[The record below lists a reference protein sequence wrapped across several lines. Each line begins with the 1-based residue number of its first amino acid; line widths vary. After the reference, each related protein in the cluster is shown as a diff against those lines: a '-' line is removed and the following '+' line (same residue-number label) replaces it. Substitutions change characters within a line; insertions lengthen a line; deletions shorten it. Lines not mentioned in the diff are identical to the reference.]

1 MYRQQI
7 MKIWR
12 KLLLVVILIIFFYIL
27 SRFIIQRIRI
37 LSTRENLVEG
47 FTSKRVESL
56 SKANPVAISLS
67 SYKADNF
74 SEKNGIDD
82 PVEAKRLR
90 QYCIKSAYNAAY
102 DGESVS
108 TDMLSYV
115 LSRGVRFIDLE
126 VYWGVPTTLANGENA
141 GIASATACV
150 AYSADPYVPSSNLIP
165 LSDVISHL
173 TQYAFNG
180 TIGTPNFNDPLFI
193 QFRVKYDQPVRND
206 GEEETNRLPVIYTD
220 IASIITGNSGK
231 RFQGTVDASTP
242 ISSIGQK
249 VVYIMDT
256 RYNGD
261 YKKISSSL
269 KDAIHMETKSTALN
283 SYNLGEIKQVAPKLN
298 IAKDGFQVSLTSL
311 IELQPVNTSSRT
323 LPDNYD
329 MVDYVHL
336 YGCQIMPMM
345 FHSNDT
351 SLEKYERM
359 FNQANCAFAPVSSCM
374 KYLNQTRLK
383 TDNIKHMDYPQAFG
397 GK

>member
-12 KLLLVVILIIFFYIL
+12 KLLLVLIFIIFFYIL

-37 LSTRENLVEG
+37 LSAGENFVEG
-47 FTSKRVESL
+47 FTSKRVDSL
-56 SKANPVAISLS
+56 SKANPIAIQLS

-102 DGESVS
+102 DGESVG
-108 TDMLSYV
+108 TDMLAYI
-115 LSRGVRFIDLE
+115 LTRGVRFIDLE
-126 VYWGVPTTLANGENA
+126 VYWGVPTALAIGPNA
-141 GIASATACV
+141 RSASETVCV

-165 LSDVISHL
+165 LSDVVGYL

-180 TIGTPNFNDPLFI
+180 TYSPNSADPLFI
-193 QFRVKYDQPVRND
+193 QFRVKYDPPVRNE
-206 GEEETNRLPVIYTD
+206 GEEAQNRLSTIYD
-220 IASIITGNSGK
+220 SIASIITGSSGK
-231 RFQGTVDASTP
+231 RFQGIVDASTA
-242 ISSIGQK
+242 ISSIGTN
-249 VVYIMDT
+249 VVYVMDT

-261 YKKISSSL
+261 YKKISPSL

-283 SYNLGEIKQVAPKLN
+283 SYTLGEIKQVAPKLN

-311 IELQPVNTSSRT
+311 IELQPVNTSART

-351 SLEKYERM
+351 SLEKYELM

-383 TDNIKHMDYPQAFG
+383 TDNIKNMDYPQAFG